1 MTFNEALSF
10 YKSNRAI
17 SKALNLSDARI
28 SQFKSEGG
36 FAYPEQCVLE
46 KDSAGKLLAKRE
58 DAPSTPSKAA

>member
-1 MTFNEALSF
+1 MTFEEAIGF

-17 SKALNLSDARI
+17 GKALNLSDARI

-46 KDSAGKLLAKRE
+46 KDSNRKLIAKRE
-58 DAPSTPSKAA
+58 DAPTTPSKAA